1 MNLGH
6 GAIDPPP
13 GSHLPPMQDVLAL
26 NVGQLRHTLISVQ
39 TEITEYTV
47 KCQAP
52 YVQQLVA
59 VAPLQAEPM
68 RVLTVE
74 EGKAA
79 KMRGSKLFWLK
90 TEKWSHKRLN

>member
-13 GSHLPPMQDVLAL
+13 GPHLSPVQDVLAL
-26 NVGQLRHTLISVQ
+26 NVGQLRHTFISVQ

-47 KCQAP
+47 QCQAP
-52 YVQQLVA
+52 DVHKLVA

-68 RVLTVE
+68 RALTVE
-74 EGKAA
+74 KEKSRA
-79 KMRGSKLFWLK
+79 MRGSKLFG
-90 TEKWSHKRLN
+90 